1 MCSQIFSKA
10 TSVSAGNFRAPTECV
25 ASFKVLITGNLTTH
39 DFFVKKFERALL
51 QTVEFNRLRRFGRLR
66 DFSRSCFS
74 LACAARIIFLPK
86 AGGQQRRFAGVFDRR
101 RRILYVWFG
110 RRSSSMDPDDYDPI
124 AAALKEDIGKG
135 DITTEFF
142 VPEALHASGRIVAH
156 EPAVVA
162 GTATA
167 AEIFRKIDPETN
179 VQIVR
184 PDGEAV
190 PPGDVV
196 IEVRGLARSI
206 LKAERV
212 ALNFLQRL
220 CGVATLTRQFVDA
233 VGNHPAKILDTRKTT
248 PGLRALEKAAV
259 VAGGGVNH
267 RSGLFDM
274 VLVKDNHLAALNG
287 LSGFSDQIRRLRTE
301 RPNVRIEVEAD
312 DLEQA
317 RAFVEIDGIDV
328 ILLDNMVPAQIR
340 EALALRKNNIKFEA
354 SGGITLKNVRR
365 VAATGVDYISI
376 GALTNAARAI
386 DLGLEMNHVH
396 G

>member
-1 MCSQIFSKA
+1 
-10 TSVSAGNFRAPTECV
+10 
-25 ASFKVLITGNLTTH
+25 
-39 DFFVKKFERALL
+39 
-51 QTVEFNRLRRFGRLR
+51 
-66 DFSRSCFS
+66 
-74 LACAARIIFLPK
+74 
-86 AGGQQRRFAGVFDRR
+86 
-101 RRILYVWFG
+101 
-110 RRSSSMDPDDYDPI
+110 MDPDDYDPI

-135 DITTEFF
+135 DITTDFF
-142 VPEALHASGRIVAH
+142 VAEELHASGRIVAH

-162 GTATA
+162 GTGTA
-167 AEIFRKIDPETN
+167 AKIFRMIDPATDI
-179 VQIVR
+179 QIVR

-190 PPGDVV
+190 VAGDIV

-248 PGLRALEKAAV
+248 PGLRVLERAAV

-274 VLVKDNHLAALNG
+274 VLVKDNHLAALGG
-287 LSGFSDQIRRLRTE
+287 LSGFADQIRRLRKE
-301 RPNVRIEVEAD
+301 RPDVRIEVEAD
-312 DLEQA
+312 DLGQA
-317 RAFVEIDGIDV
+317 RTFVEIDGIDV
-328 ILLDNMVPAQIR
+328 ILLDNMEPAQIR
-340 EALALRKNNIKFEA
+340 EALALRRNNIKFEA

-365 VAATGVDYISI
+365 IAATGVDYISI
-376 GALTNAARAI
+376 GALTNAARAV
-386 DLGLEMNHVH
+386 DLGLEMTHVH